1 MDTTLRLA
9 WRNLWRNPRRTL
21 LTMCAIGFGAV
32 LLIFSIGLQLG
43 QYDMMIGSNVR
54 IYQGLLQIQRDGYR
68 ADPKM
73 RTSIPDILNLA
84 QKVRLGTGFQQVS
97 ARANGFAL
105 VSSAKRTY
113 ATAVIGV
120 EAANEPRVST
130 LPGLVK
136 QGHYLS
142 SNHAN
147 EVVIGAALAKNLQVS
162 LGDELTLLGAARDG
176 AVAAAVLPITGIF
189 ESGNAD
195 LDRSMVQIP
204 IETFQETFGMEGHGH
219 SVVIFEEDF
228 KKVTQYQQR
237 IEQALGPHPGLVV
250 LTWDQLQPGLKE
262 MIDLDYS
269 AGWFMYVVLVAI
281 ITFSILNTFL
291 MSVLERTREFGIMLA
306 LGYKPFNIGRLVMLE
321 ALILTLFALMIG
333 IALGVAVNTYFYYHG
348 LTFEGMEEMAKLYNL
363 PAYIKPQ
370 MSIKA
375 VLSGPALILIFTLL
389 AALYPAM
396 RIRLLSPVE
405 AMRKI

>member
-1 MDTTLRLA
+1 MGATFRLA
-9 WRNLWRNPRRTL
+9 WRNLWRNPRRTA
-21 LTMCAIGFGAV
+21 LTMCAIAFGAV

-54 IYQGLLQIQRDGYR
+54 IYQGLLQIQHLGYLT
-68 ADPKM
+68 DPKI
-73 RTSIPDILNLA
+73 RSSIPNILAL
-84 QKVRLGTGFQQVS
+84 TQQVRDRTGLKNIS

-113 ATAVIGV
+113 ATAVVGV
-120 EAANEPRVST
+120 ESAHEQRVST

-136 QGHYLS
+136 QGRFFS
-142 SNHAN
+142 ADNAN
-147 EVVIGAALAKNLQVS
+147 EVVIGAALAKNLQVA
-162 LGDELTLLGAARDG
+162 LGDELTLLGSARDG
-176 AVAAAVLPITGIF
+176 AVAAAVLPVVGIF
-189 ESGNAD
+189 ESGNVD
-195 LDRSMVQIP
+195 LDRSMIQIP
-204 IETFQETFGMEGHGH
+204 IATFQDVFDMEGHGH
-219 SVVIFEEDF
+219 SIVIFEEDF
-228 KKVTQYQQR
+228 KKAALFKSQV
-237 IEQALGPHPGLVV
+237 IQALGTQAELVV

-269 AGWFMYVVLVAI
+269 AGWFMYIVLVAI

-321 ALILTLFALMIG
+321 ALILTLFALAIG
-333 IALGVAVNTYFYYHG
+333 IAIGVAINAYFYHYG
-348 LTFEGMEEMAKLYNL
+348 LTFQGMEEMAKIYNL
-363 PAYIKPQ
+363 PASIKPQ
-370 MSIKA
+370 MSVNAI
-375 VLSGPALILIFTLL
+375 LSGPALILAFTSI